1 MCGRYVLSANR
12 EVLEDLGPFADAQH
26 AQSYKPSFNIAPSQR
41 APILRL
47 GEDGKPALSLAKWG
61 LIPSWA
67 KDATIGVRMINAR
80 SESVLEKPSFKVPFE
95 VRRCL
100 VPAMGFFEWKAVNSG
115 SRAVKQPYYFHGNEN
130 QLFTLAGLW
139 ETWIDPKPKVDANGT
154 SANAVVT
161 SFTILTTEPNDLL
174 ADYHDRMP
182 VIIGAKQR
190 DLWLDPKSSTASL
203 LELCGPFPADE
214 MAAYPV
220 SRNVNSPAQ
229 NGPAN
234 IEAIKA

>member
-12 EVLEDLGPFADAQH
+12 EMLEDLGPFSDAQQ
-26 AQSYKPSFNIAPSQR
+26 AQNYKPSFNIAPSQR

-47 GEDGKPALSLAKWG
+47 EENGKPAFSLAKWG

-80 SESVLEKPSFKVPFE
+80 SESVMEKPSFKAPFE
-95 VRRCL
+95 ARRCL

-115 SRAVKQPYYFHGNEN
+115 SRAVKQPYYFHSKGN

-139 ETWIDPKPKVDANGT
+139 ETWTDPKPKVDVNGVST
-154 SANAVVT
+154 NTVVI

-182 VIIGAKQR
+182 VIIGEEQR
-190 DLWLDPKSSTASL
+190 KMWLNPQAPLEAL
-203 LELCGPFPADE
+203 LELCGPFPAAE
-214 MAAYPV
+214 MDAYPV